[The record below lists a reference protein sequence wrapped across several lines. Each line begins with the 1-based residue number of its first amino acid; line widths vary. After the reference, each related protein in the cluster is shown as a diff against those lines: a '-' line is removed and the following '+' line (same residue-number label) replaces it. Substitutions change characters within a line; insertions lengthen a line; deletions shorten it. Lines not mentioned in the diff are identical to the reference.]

1 MEFAAKK
8 IEQLK
13 TADLVPYAR
22 NARTHSEAQVAQIA
36 GSIREYGFTNPVL
49 IDGNNGIV
57 AGHGRVLAAQKLGI
71 EQVPCIRLAHL
82 TDAQRRAYVLADNRL
97 ALNAG
102 WDAEILAVE
111 LDELKDAG
119 VDLASLGFDKDELNE
134 LIGTPNTGPLPDPP
148 IPPVPVTPKT
158 VRGDIWLLGDHRL
171 MCGDCRVDEDVA
183 ALLSGKIINL
193 AFTSPPYAAQR
204 EYDESSGFK
213 PIDPDDY
220 VEWFAPVADNIKR
233 RIANDGSWFV
243 NIKPPGAGLDTH
255 LYVFDLVIAHVRKWG
270 WHFATE
276 FCWERNGVPKA
287 VTQRFKN
294 QFEPIYQFALDR
306 WKMRPESVRHKSAN
320 VPMSGGPGVGATTW
334 SKTQGGNG
342 PMFGAD
348 KKNSGS
354 MAANQGIP
362 GGPNVSKKPRRN
374 GTSQSSFAATAQGTN
389 AAPGEYIGEGLAFP
403 GNRLPTFTSTHQAV
417 GHAAAFPVG
426 LPDFFI
432 RAYTD
437 EKDVVYEPFSGSG
450 STLIATENNSRHGFG
465 MEISPQYVDV
475 SIIRWQNHTGKKAIH
490 AVTGEEFNART

>member
-255 LYVFDLVIAHVRKWG
+255 LYVFDLVIAHVRNWG

-294 QFEPIYQFALDR
+294 QFEPIYQFVLDR
-306 WKMRPESVRHKSAN
+306 WKMRPESVRHKSSN
-320 VPMSGGPGVGATTW
+320 VPSAGGKGSGDTTWKNAQGGLNGATV
-334 SKTQGGNG
+334 SNS
-342 PMFGAD
+342 FGAR
-348 KKNSGS
+348 KKRKG
-354 MAANQGIP
+354 
-362 GGPNVSKKPRRN
+362 
-374 GTSQSSFAATAQGTN
+374 GTSQFMADVQGN
-389 AAPGEYIGEGLAFP
+389 NNAPGEYIGEGLAFP

-450 STLIATENNSRHGFG
+450 STLIAAENNSRQGFG

-475 SIIRWQNHTGKKAIH
+475 SITRWQNHTGKKAVH